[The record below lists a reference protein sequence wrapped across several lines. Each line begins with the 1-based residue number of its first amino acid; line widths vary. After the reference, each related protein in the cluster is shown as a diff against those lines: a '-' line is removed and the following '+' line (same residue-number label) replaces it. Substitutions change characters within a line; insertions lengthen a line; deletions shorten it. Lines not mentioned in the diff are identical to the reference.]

1 MRTDDGQIPLSR
13 EEIGDFSFRGARL
26 PLVDR
31 MRGIWRPAGWAAT
44 LSVLT
49 KYTPPDKKPPYN
61 DEVGEDGLIRYAWMG
76 EDGNHA
82 NNVGL
87 RNAMETRSPVIWFV
101 GVSAQ
106 PVPRYNVVCPV
117 YVVGEE
123 WHNKRFILMPVTMDD
138 APPVEI
144 GSAMEHGFRELEKRY
159 IRRSVKQRLHQPRF
173 RSEVLLAYENHC
185 AICNLAH
192 SPLLDAAH
200 IVPDRDEAGVAQVSN
215 GMAMCKIHHAAFDG
229 YFLGIRPGRAGSNEL
244 RVEIRQD
251 LLAEVDGPMLRHGL
265 QELHGR
271 DLMKIPRQRAARPDR
286 ALLERA
292 YESFRAASVDDAD
305 PGILGTAT
313 SRD

>member
-1 MRTDDGQIPLSR
+1 MRTHDGQIPLSR
-13 EEIGDFSFRGARL
+13 EEIADFHVEGQRQ
-26 PLVDR
+26 PLMDR
-31 MRGIWRPAGWAAT
+31 MRGIWRPAGWEST

-49 KYTPPDKKPPYN
+49 KFTPPDQTPPYN
-61 DEVGEDGLIRYAWMG
+61 DEVGGDGLVRYAWMG
-76 EDGNHA
+76 DDGTHA

-87 RNAMETRSPVIWFV
+87 RNAMAAHVPIIWFV
-101 GVSAQ
+101 GVSGSPA
-106 PVPRYNVVCPV
+106 PRYNAVCPV

-123 WHNKRFILMPVTMDD
+123 WDAKRFILMPVTMDD

-144 GSAMEHGFRELEKRY
+144 GSALEHGFRELEKRY

-192 SPLLDAAH
+192 SELLDAAH
-200 IVPDRDEAGVAQVSN
+200 IVPDRDEGGIAQVKN

-229 YFLGIRPGRAGSNEL
+229 YFLGIRPGTAGSGNL

-251 LLAEVDGPMLRHGL
+251 LLDEVDGPMLRHGL
-265 QELHGR
+265 QELNGR

-286 ALLERA
+286 ELLEQA
-292 YESFRAASVDDAD
+292 YEAFRAASVEDAD
-305 PGILGTAT
+305 PGLLGDA
-313 SRD
+313 